1 MKGRLRRMRKR
12 TLPGN
17 GAEWNTCSRTLA
29 SNAVY
34 SSISSATVAT
44 SIIFFFSLLLTH
56 YYYNTIQN
64 YLKMEFWKFLFGYRE
79 SERIYIYSSSSLS
92 RAVKVKKKL
101 WADLVSGLFLKWMT
115 MIIVIIILWWFI
127 GTVVPTFFFQDDYML
142 PRGMFKSDFFM
153 ITFIS
158 IFYFFSWSRKKMKES
173 RC

>member
-79 SERIYIYSSSSLS
+79 SERIYIYIYSSSSLS

-115 MIIVIIILWWFI
+115 MIVVIIILWWFI
-127 GTVVPTFFFQDDYML
+127 GTVVPTFFF
-142 PRGMFKSDFFM
+142 PRWLYAS
-153 ITFIS
+153 TW
-158 IFYFFSWSRKKMKES
+158 YV
-173 RC
+173 